1 LATAW
6 SCRAIKQA
14 VGGFPRPAIDL
25 GADRFAMIMDDAMG
39 VRLDPPFDPYNSSV
53 NFLLASYVFPHI
65 TAAATMSISS
75 SLMGF
80 LSKRVRKP
88 SHLSRSGWI
97 NLHIHGRGS
106 LVACSSSRASWRWRP
121 GRMR

>member
-80 LSKRVRKP
+80 LSKRVRKTL
-88 SHLSRSGWI
+88 LSSV
-97 NLHIHGRGS
+97 S
-106 LVACSSSRASWRWRP
+106 MAS
-121 GRMR
+121 